1 MTAPLWTCDD
11 LLARCGGAL
20 FDPAFACGSIS
31 GIEIDSRHCKSGD
44 LFVALVG
51 DEQDGH
57 DFITKA
63 ADAGAAACLVS
74 RPNAD
79 APIAQIIV
87 DDPLD
92 ALARLGRAGRNRFAG
107 KMVGITGSVGKT
119 GSKDMLAHALAAF
132 GKTHASQRSFNN
144 HIGVPITLATLA
156 ADCDFAVQEMGM
168 NAAGEIAALTALA
181 RPDIALI

>member
-11 LLARCGGAL
+11 LLAGCGGAL
-20 FDPAFACGSIS
+20 FDPAFACGSITRL
-31 GIEIDSRHCKSGD
+31 ELDSRSCKSGH
-44 LFVALVG
+44 LFIALVG
-51 DEQDGH
+51 DTQDGH

-74 RPNAD
+74 RPNSD
-79 APIAQIIV
+79 ASIAQIIV

-92 ALARLGRAGRNRFAG
+92 ALTRLGWAGRDRFAG

-119 GSKDMLAHALAAF
+119 GSKDMLAHALTAF

-156 ADCDFAVQEMGM
+156 TDCDFAVQE
-168 NAAGEIAALTALA
+168 LS
-181 RPDIALI
+181 LIHI

>member
-11 LLARCGGAL
+11 LLAGCGGAL

-31 GIEIDSRHCKSGD
+31 AIEIDSRHCKSGD

-51 DEQDGH
+51 DKQDGH

-92 ALARLGRAGRNRFAG
+92 ALARLGRAGREPLCR
-107 KMVGITGSVGKT
+107 
-119 GSKDMLAHALAAF
+119 
-132 GKTHASQRSFNN
+132 
-144 HIGVPITLATLA
+144 
-156 ADCDFAVQEMGM
+156 
-168 NAAGEIAALTALA
+168 
-181 RPDIALI
+181 

>member
-11 LLARCGGAL
+11 LLAGCGGAL

-31 GIEIDSRHCKSGD
+31 AIEIDSRHCKSGD
-44 LFVALVG
+44 VFVALVG

-63 ADAGAAACLVS
+63 ADAGVAACLVS
-74 RPNAD
+74 RPTAD

-156 ADCDFAVQEMGM
+156 AD
-168 NAAGEIAALTALA
+168 
-181 RPDIALI
+181 